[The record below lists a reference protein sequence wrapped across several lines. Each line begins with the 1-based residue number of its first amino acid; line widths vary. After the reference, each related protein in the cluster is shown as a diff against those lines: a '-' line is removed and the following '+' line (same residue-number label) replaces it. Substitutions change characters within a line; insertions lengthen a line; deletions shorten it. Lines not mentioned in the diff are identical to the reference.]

1 MLYRR
6 WFAILSVI
14 VALALTI
21 LACGG
26 GAAAT
31 ATTAPTNTPRPTATD
46 EPVEEPTDEPTD
58 EPEEDPTDEPTAEPD
73 EEPTQGIAAGELS
86 ISSSNA
92 YVDEYDYVHVVGLLF
107 NDTEE
112 PVSFVELTLELVD
125 SSGETVLTDFDDAP
139 VDEVTFSPFLWTI
152 GPGETSPFDYTVYLD
167 GRDPGDWEY
176 TVTVT
181 DVSDGTTNRGS
192 LEVVNDQIT
201 SDEFGTLYLTGELVN
216 LNDEPVLVNA
226 VAAALFDD
234 SDNVLAGD
242 ASYNYARYLAPN
254 GDESGNDRTPF
265 SISLDGPVP
274 DASSYIVYWDAD
286 LTDELDT
293 TAGLSLQLVNA
304 YADDFDDIH
313 VVAVVSSEAGDLR
326 SIQVVA
332 GLYAE
337 DGTVL
342 DSATLWVPVYLGEG
356 GAVPITFDYF
366 SSVNSNPDELARVS
380 SYSVQF
386 DAYGTYEST
395 FDVVA
400 LETANETSE
409 TASNGRVD
417 FTGDV
422 VNASGEALSS
432 AIVIMAL
439 YDTEDNL
446 VVSNWTSVY
455 PDDET
460 FADGESL
467 PFSLSLYLD
476 SEVDTTGW
484 SFRSFVQG
492 YVE

>member
-1 MLYRR
+1 M
-6 WFAILSVI
+6 SVI

-31 ATTAPTNTPRPTATD
+31 ATTAPTNTPRPTAT
-46 EPVEEPTDEPTD
+46 EAPEEEPTE
-58 EPEEDPTDEPTAEPD
+58 EPEEEPTEEPE
-73 EEPTQGIAAGELS
+73 EEPTEEPEEEPTEQGIAAGEIS

-92 YVDEYDYVHVVGLLF
+92 YVDEYDYVHIVGLIF

-112 PVSFVELTLELVD
+112 PISFVELTLELVD
-125 SSGETVLTDFDDAP
+125 GSGETLLTDFDDAP

-152 GPGETSPFDYTVYLD
+152 GPGETSPFDYTVYTD
-167 GRDPGDWEY
+167 DRDPSDWEY
-176 TVTVT
+176 TVRVT
-181 DVSDGTTNRGS
+181 DFSDGFVDRG
-192 LEVVNDQIT
+192 EIEIVNDQIT
-201 SDEFGTLYLTGELVN
+201 ADEFGTLYLTGELVN
-216 LNDEPVLVNA
+216 LNDEPVLVNSL
-226 VAAALFDD
+226 AAALFDD
-234 SDNVLAGD
+234 GDNVLAGD
-242 ASYNYARYLAPN
+242 ASYNYARYLAPS

-265 SISLDGPVP
+265 TISLDGPVP

-293 TAGLSLQLVNA
+293 TAGLRIDLAGA
-304 YADDFDDIH
+304 YADDFDDLH
-313 VVAVVSSEAGDLR
+313 VVAAVSSEAEDVL
-326 SIQVVA
+326 SVQVVA

-342 DSATLWVPVYLGEG
+342 DAATLWVPVYLGPG
-356 GAVPITFDYF
+356 DAVPISFDYF

-386 DAYGTYEST
+386 DAYGTYETS

-400 LETANETSE
+400 LETANESSE
-409 TASNGRVD
+409 TGSNGRVD

-432 AIVIMAL
+432 AIVVLAL
-439 YDTEDNL
+439 YDAEDNL
-446 VVSNWTSVY
+446 VISNWTSVY
-455 PDDET
+455 PDGDT

-467 PFSLSLYLD
+467 PFSLSLYLAPD
-476 SEVDTTGW
+476 TDTTDW
-484 SFRSFVQG
+484 SFRTFVQG

>member
-1 MLYRR
+1 V
-6 WFAILSVI
+6 SVI

-31 ATTAPTNTPRPTATD
+31 ATTAPTNTPRPTAT
-46 EPVEEPTDEPTD
+46 EAPEEEPTE
-58 EPEEDPTDEPTAEPD
+58 EPEEEPTEEPE
-73 EEPTQGIAAGELS
+73 EEPTEEPEEEPTEQGIAAGEIS
-86 ISSSNA
+86 ISGSNA
-92 YVDEYDYVHVVGLLF
+92 YVDEYDYVHIVGLIF

-125 SSGETVLTDFDDAP
+125 GNGETVLTDFDDAP

-152 GPGETSPFDYTVYLD
+152 GPGETSPFDYTVYTD
-167 GRDPGDWEY
+167 DRDPSDWEY
-176 TVTVT
+176 TVRVT
-181 DVSDGTTNRGS
+181 DFSDGFVERGE
-192 LEVVNDQIT
+192 LEIINDQIT
-201 SDEFGTLYLTGELVN
+201 ADEFGTLYLTGELVN
-216 LNDEPVLVNA
+216 LNDEPVLVNSL
-226 VAAALFDD
+226 AAALFDD
-234 SDNVLAGD
+234 GDNVLAGD

-286 LTDELDT
+286 LTDALDT
-293 TAGLSLQLVNA
+293 TTGLRIDLAGA
-304 YADDFDDIH
+304 YVDDFDDLH
-313 VVAVVSSEAGDLR
+313 VVAAVSSEAEDLL
-326 SIQVVA
+326 SVQLVA

-342 DSATLWVPVYLGEG
+342 DSATLWVPVYLGPG
-356 GAVPITFDYF
+356 DAVPISFDFF

-380 SYSVQF
+380 NYSVQF
-386 DAYGTYEST
+386 DAYGTYETS

-400 LETANETSE
+400 LNTANEASE
-409 TASNGRVD
+409 TGSNGRVD

-422 VNASGEALSS
+422 VNDSGEALSS
-432 AIVIMAL
+432 AIVVLAL

-446 VVSNWTSVY
+446 VISNWTSVY
-455 PDDET
+455 PDGDT

-467 PFSLSLYLD
+467 PFSLSLYLAPD
-476 SEVDTTGW
+476 VDTTDW
-484 SFRSFVQG
+484 SFRTFVQG